1 MRKMPVA
8 ILIAIVAAAVF
19 AASGYLKSAGTEN
32 FEPAKFAATVL
43 VGIVVGAVMYVSG
56 APVTEANVATQI
68 GTYAGVI
75 AVVENVLKAIL
86 RRF

>member
-1 MRKMPVA
+1 MWKMPVT
-8 ILIAIVAAAVF
+8 ILIAIIAAAVF

-32 FEPAKFAATVL
+32 FEPIKFAATVL
-43 VGIVVGAVMYVSG
+43 VGIVVGAVMYAGGS
-56 APVTEANVATQI
+56 PVTEANVATQI
-68 GTYAGVI
+68 GIYAGIV

>member
-1 MRKMPVA
+1 MPVT
-8 ILIAIVAAAVF
+8 ILIAIIAAAIF
-19 AASGYLKSAGTEN
+19 AASGYLKSVGTEN
-32 FEPAKFAATVL
+32 FEPTKFAATVL

-56 APVTEANVATQI
+56 SPVTEANVATQI

>member
-1 MRKMPVA
+1 MPVT
-8 ILIAIVAAAVF
+8 ILIAILAAIIF

-32 FEPAKFAATVL
+32 FEATKFAATVL

-56 APVTEANVATQI
+56 SPLTEANVTTQI
-68 GTYAGVI
+68 GIYAGIV

>member
-1 MRKMPVA
+1 MAVT
-8 ILIAIVAAAVF
+8 ILIAVVAAAIF
-19 AASGYLKSAGTEN
+19 AASGYLKSVGTEN

-43 VGIVVGAVMYVSG
+43 VGIVVGAVMYASG
-56 APVTEANVATQI
+56 SPVTEANVATQI
-68 GTYAGVI
+68 GIYAGVV

>member
-1 MRKMPVA
+1 M
-8 ILIAIVAAAVF
+8 F

>member
-1 MRKMPVA
+1 MPVT
-8 ILIAIVAAAVF
+8 ILIAIIAAAVF

-32 FEPAKFAATVL
+32 FEPIKFAATVL
-43 VGIVVGAVMYVSG
+43 VGIVVGAVMYAGGS
-56 APVTEANVATQI
+56 PVTEANVATQI
-68 GTYAGVI
+68 GIYAGIV